1 MSVLYLLLPLA
12 LLLGAIAIAAFVW
25 TVRSGQ
31 YDDLEGP
38 PQRML
43 MDDDDPR
50 LPGRA
55 DAALKPRREAASI
68 GGEKKGEEKRK

>member
-1 MSVLYLLLPLA
+1 MSALYLLLPLA

-31 YDDLEGP
+31 YDDLDGP

-55 DAALKPRREAASI
+55 EPRLRRSKRAARIDDEN
-68 GGEKKGEEKRK
+68 KGEGR

>member
-1 MSVLYLLLPLA
+1 MTILYLLLPIAVLLA
-12 LLLGAIAIAAFVW
+12 IIAIAAFLW

-50 LPGRA
+50 MPGN
-55 DAALKPRREAASI
+55 AARRGKPRA
-68 GGEKKGEEKRK
+68 

>member
-31 YDDLEGP
+31 YDDLDGP

-50 LPGRA
+50 LPDRGEER
-55 DAALKPRREAASI
+55 LKRRRPAASI
-68 GGEKKGEEKRK
+68 DDEDTKGEDR

>member
-1 MSVLYLLLPLA
+1 VSVLYLLLPLA
-12 LLLGAIAIAAFVW
+12 LLLGAVVIAAFVW

-31 YDDLEGP
+31 YDDLDGP

-50 LPGRA
+50 LPDRKEA
-55 DAALKPRREAASI
+55 RLKRRRSDASI
-68 GGEKKGEEKRK
+68 DDKDGGEGPQ

>member
-1 MSVLYLLLPLA
+1 MNVLYLLLPLA

-31 YDDLEGP
+31 YDDLDGP

-50 LPGRA
+50 LPDRGRKR
-55 DAALKPRREAASI
+55 LKRRRPDASI
-68 GGEKKGEEKRK
+68 DDEDTKGEDR

>member
-12 LLLGAIAIAAFVW
+12 LLLGAVVIAAFVW

-31 YDDLEGP
+31 YDDLDGP

-50 LPGRA
+50 LPGRRQA
-55 DAALKPRREAASI
+55 RLKPRRPAASI
-68 GGEKKGEEKRK
+68 DDKDEEEGPQ

>member
-12 LLLGAIAIAAFVW
+12 LLLGIVAIVAFVW

-31 YDDLEGP
+31 YDDLDGP

-50 LPGRA
+50 LPGRGQVR
-55 DAALKPRREAASI
+55 LKRRRPAASI
-68 GGEKKGEEKRK
+68 DDENEKGGD